1 MAREGLQ
8 GGMWIGLNS
17 VFLHKRYIHSH
28 SFYLSG
34 SLHKF
39 LNLCVLGLK
48 NGHHNSPQPFCSC
61 CIFVNSSFPNLWAN
75 GRLTFLGTSWYVV
88 SVWDPQMVR
97 DQKKFGNH
105 WFTVRLQFVIN
116 LSNAMTQ
123 QFSHSIA
130 STTCWGCALEQV
142 EIFCLLP
149 PCHLQNLNV
158 SHYASARVG
167 EILPASALQT
177 SNLQTPHCFRPKP
190 VPATENHKKVSSMLV
205 P

>member
-1 MAREGLQ
+1 
-8 GGMWIGLNS
+8 
-17 VFLHKRYIHSH
+17 
-28 SFYLSG
+28 
-34 SLHKF
+34 
-39 LNLCVLGLK
+39 
-48 NGHHNSPQPFCSC
+48 
-61 CIFVNSSFPNLWAN
+61 
-75 GRLTFLGTSWYVV
+75 LTFLGTSWYVV

-149 PCHLQNLNV
+149 PCTCK
-158 SHYASARVG
+158 
-167 EILPASALQT
+167 I
-177 SNLQTPHCFRPKP
+177 
-190 VPATENHKKVSSMLV
+190 
-205 P
+205 